1 MTSTA
6 YMKCAFNTTSM
17 TENRFLDI
25 KDVFRPYGGH
35 CAFIFVTNFDGPF
48 VYTEYIKYENNG
60 KPFDNAGNTVFNYQS
75 GSVTGL
81 VNAVAPAEKLT
92 SLLIYN
98 DSSATLRAG
107 SRIKLYGVKA

>member
-1 MTSTA
+1 M
-6 YMKCAFNTTSM
+6 
-17 TENRFLDI
+17 
-25 KDVFRPYGGH
+25 
-35 CAFIFVTNFDGPF
+35 
-48 VYTEYIKYENNG
+48 YTEYIKYENNG

-81 VNAVAPAEKLT
+81 VNAVAPAERLT

-98 DSSATLRAG
+98 DSSKTLRAG